1 MSTLEIISYVFLAII
16 ILFIIIGFTV
26 LILVVVLRKDNNS
39 TSNSSNTISNQSH
52 PNPVISQLPWS
63 EKNRGFPSTYF
74 PPCCDSSNEIK
85 KIFALISGYNLQ
97 KKYMQLFDIYSIV
110 MCQDTQIRMKVCSD
124 TFINDRIADL
134 NTYGADHTNTAAI
147 AIVKS
152 TTNLS
157 NNKIGKFLLM
167 ATDLIEKQM
176 NNIKHDNAISNTDK
190 EQIYGYNAQFYNQK
204 YSYMSKQC
212 P

>member
-1 MSTLEIISYVFLAII
+1 MSTLEIISYVFLGII
-16 ILFIIIGFTV
+16 ILSIIIGFTV
-26 LILVVVLRKDNNS
+26 LILVVVLRKDNN
-39 TSNSSNTISNQSH
+39 TQSNSSDQSH
-52 PNPVISQLPWS
+52 PNPVISQLPWT
-63 EKNRGFPSTYF
+63 ERNRGFPSTYF

-85 KIFALISGYNLQ
+85 KIFTLITGYNLQ

-110 MCQDTQIRMKVCSD
+110 MCQDAQIRMKVCSD
-124 TFINDRIADL
+124 SFINDRIADL
-134 NTYGADHTNTAAI
+134 NTYGADPTNTAAI

-152 TTNLS
+152 STNLS

-176 NNIKHDNAISNTDK
+176 NNIKNDNAISNTDK
-190 EQIYGYNAQFYNQK
+190 EQIYGYNSQFYNQK
-204 YSYMSKQC
+204 YSYMAKQC

>member
-1 MSTLEIISYVFLAII
+1 MSTLEIISYVFLGII
-16 ILFIIIGFTV
+16 ILSIIIGFTV
-26 LILVVVLRKDNNS
+26 LILVVVLRKDNN
-39 TSNSSNTISNQSH
+39 TQSNSTITPSQ
-52 PNPVISQLPWS
+52 PTPVVSQLSWT

-74 PPCCDSSNEIK
+74 PPCCESSNEIK

-124 TFINDRIADL
+124 TFINDRLADL
-134 NTYGADHTNTAAI
+134 NTYGADPTNNAAI

-176 NNIKHDNAISNTDK
+176 NSIKNDNAISNTDK

-204 YSYMSKQC
+204 YDYMSKHC

>member
-1 MSTLEIISYVFLAII
+1 
-16 ILFIIIGFTV
+16 
-26 LILVVVLRKDNNS
+26 
-39 TSNSSNTISNQSH
+39 
-52 PNPVISQLPWS
+52 
-63 EKNRGFPSTYF
+63 
-74 PPCCDSSNEIK
+74 
-85 KIFALISGYNLQ
+85 
-97 KKYMQLFDIYSIV
+97 

-134 NTYGADHTNTAAI
+134 NTYGADPTNTAAI

-190 EQIYGYNAQFYNQK
+190 EQIYGYNSQFYNQK

>member
-1 MSTLEIISYVFLAII
+1 MSTMEVLTYVFLGFI
-16 ILFIIIGFTV
+16 ILSIIVGFII
-26 LILVVVLRKDNNS
+26 LILVVVLRKDNSS
-39 TSNSSNTISNQSH
+39 TPSQQPSSTTDQS
-52 PNPVISQLPWS
+52 NPVVSQIAWT
-63 EKNRGFPSTYF
+63 EKNRGFPATYF
-74 PPCCDSSNEIK
+74 PPCCESSNEIK
-85 KIFALISGYNLQ
+85 KIFSLISGYNLQ

-134 NTYGADHTNTAAI
+134 NTYGADPTNTAAI

-176 NNIKHDNAISNTDK
+176 NNIKNDNAISNTDK
-190 EQIYGYNAQFYNQK
+190 EQIYGYNSQFYNQK
-204 YSYMSKQC
+204 YDYMAKHC